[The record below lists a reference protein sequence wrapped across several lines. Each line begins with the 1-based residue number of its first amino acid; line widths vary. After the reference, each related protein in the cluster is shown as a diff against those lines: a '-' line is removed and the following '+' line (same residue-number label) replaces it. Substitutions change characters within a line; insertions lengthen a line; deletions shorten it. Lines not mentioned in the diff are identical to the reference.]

1 MYIIYHYV
9 YIPGNPSIKGKLG
22 SGAES
27 KVVST
32 LDAFLD
38 LIR

>member
-1 MYIIYHYV
+1 MLFSS
-9 YIPGNPSIKGKLG
+9 GNPSIKGKLG
-22 SGAES
+22 TGAES

-38 LIR
+38 LIRYTHP